1 MAKIGEDIRF
11 AKNLIMKGG
20 IVGVPTETVYG
31 LAGNALDENSIL
43 KIYSAKDR
51 PKFDPLIAH
60 TDSLEKILPLI
71 DEFPEKA
78 RILADSFWPGPLT
91 LLLPRKRNVP
101 DLLTSGLSRVAFRIP
116 NHPLT
121 LELLSKLYFPLA
133 APSANPFGFVSP
145 TQASHVNDQLGDK
158 VDYILN
164 GGKCKIGVESTVV
177 GFDNEEVVVHRFGGL
192 GIEEIEKRVG
202 SVRVELNKSSNPDA
216 PGMMKSHYSP
226 GVPVVIGIIREKLKQ
241 MSGKKVGVISFCE
254 IFHEAYKMRVLS
266 PTRDLNQAAKNL
278 FRAMRELRE
287 TDVEVILTEKFPEK
301 GIGRAINDRLAR
313 AAAQ

>member
-1 MAKIGEDIRF
+1 MAKIGKDIEL
-11 AKNLIMKGG
+11 AKDLIIKGG

-31 LAGNALDENSIL
+31 LAGNALDEKSIL
-43 KIYSAKDR
+43 KIYAAKDR

-60 TDSLEKILPLI
+60 TDSIEKVTKLVE
-71 DEFPEKA
+71 EFPEEA
-78 RILADSFWPGPLT
+78 RILANTFWPGPLT
-91 LLLPRKRNVP
+91 LLLPKNNKVP
-101 DLLTSGLSRVAFRIP
+101 DLLTSGLSRAAFRIP

-121 LELLSKLYFPLA
+121 LELLSKLDFPLA

-164 GGKCKIGVESTVV
+164 GGKCEIGVESTVV
-177 GFDNEEVVVHRFGGL
+177 GFDKGEVVVYRFGGL
-192 GIEEIEKRVG
+192 GVEEIEKVAG
-202 SVRVELNKSSNPDA
+202 PVKVELNNSSNPDA

-226 GVPVVIGIIREKLKQ
+226 GVPVIIGTIREELKKVA
-241 MSGKKVGVISFCE
+241 GKKVGVISFDE
-254 IFHEAYKMRVLS
+254 VFHDASEMHVLS

-278 FRAMRELRE
+278 FGVMREMKE
-287 TDVEVILTEKFPEK
+287 ADVEIILTEIFPEE

-313 AAAQ
+313 AATQ